1 MKDSLLSEATRK
13 LLVQNI
19 LERINRYEKYRGES
33 MKFSKIIYRQVQ
45 EIAAYVNEETFY
57 KPYIAKW

>member
-1 MKDSLLSEATRK
+1 MNNTLLSENTRK

-19 LERINRYEKYRGES
+19 FERMNRYEKYRGEE
-33 MKFSKIIYRQVQ
+33 MKFTRIISRQAQ
-45 EIAAYVNEETFY
+45 EIAAYIDRGGIY